1 MPIPSLTLDSML
13 NALTFGQASLH
24 TAFPGTA
31 GTNEITGGT
40 PAYARKVITVNASS
54 GGVRALS
61 ASVIFD
67 VPATTVRFIGYWNG
81 ATFLE
86 CAVNGGATPK
96 NFISVAATDIVYS
109 PSHGYTDTTP
119 IVFVGGTPPL
129 PLIEGI
135 TYYVR
140 DSVLDSFKVTAAT
153 GGIAIDLTA
162 PSSFGCV
169 VCAITEQVY
178 GAQTTHTLSTA
189 TFAIPT

>member
-13 NALTFGQASLH
+13 NAVTFGQASLH
-24 TAFPGTA
+24 SAFPGTTGA
-31 GTNEITGGT
+31 SEVTGGA
-40 PAYARKVITVNASS
+40 PAYARKAITVNLSS

-61 ASVIFD
+61 AGVIFD
-67 VPATTVRFIGYWNG
+67 VPAVTVRFIGYWNG
-81 ATFLE
+81 GTFLE

-96 NFISVAATDIVYS
+96 NFVSLAATDTVYS
-109 PSHGYTDTTP
+109 PSHSYADTTP
-119 IVFVGGTPPL
+119 IVFVGGTPPA
-129 PLIEGI
+129 PLVEGT
-135 TYYVR
+135 TYFVR
-140 DSVLDSFKVTAAT
+140 DSALDSFKVTATA
-153 GGIAIDLTA
+153 GGVAIDLTA